1 MVSLKTFKKFV
12 PGKLKIPKAHCEV
25 SFTKEL
31 SERERKK
38 IEKVAEEGVVVYDT
52 RHGIFYLEYNG
63 KNFPIE
69 IRDTD
74 TIPDYMFNRIKVE
87 VPKGLVPTELCT
99 TGRKDK
105 THDEI
110 YCYLN
115 PFSRT
120 WITPQRQAVPS
131 AYEGRLWGYLS
142 DLLKSE
148 IVDFNSTESRKL
160 KDKNRDTLS
169 RYVTNTIANR
179 R

>member
-74 TIPDYMFNRIKVE
+74 KIPDYMFNRIKVE
-87 VPKGLVPTELCT
+87 VPKGLFPLSSQYGNT
-99 TGRKDK
+99 D
-105 THDEI
+105 
-110 YCYLN
+110 YFYLN